1 MKTQKLFIRFIFVLF
16 LFFFY
21 ILGNRTAEAETL
33 GSGARIIIYG
43 VPEEARFHLGG
54 AVGSSVKLT
63 AEATGSKVLS
73 GISFTSS
80 DTSVCSVKR

>member
-21 ILGNRTAEAETL
+21 ILGNRRAEAETL

-43 VPEEARFHLGG
+43 VPEEARFHLG
-54 AVGSSVKLT
+54 APLVP
-63 AEATGSKVLS
+63 A
-73 GISFTSS
+73 
-80 DTSVCSVKR
+80 

>member
-16 LFFFY
+16 LFFFC
-21 ILGNRTAEAETL
+21 ILGNRQAKAETL

-63 AEATGSKVLS
+63 AEADRK
-73 GISFTSS
+73 
-80 DTSVCSVKR
+80 SVV